1 MTRSNGG
8 GQGAGGTHGS
18 EKTTKQPRRR
28 VIAIGRRVEGGR
40 WEVRTSLWRYL
51 AATALSSQ

>member
-1 MTRSNGG
+1 MTRTNGG
-8 GQGAGGTHGS
+8 ERDNGKT
-18 EKTTKQPRRR
+18 TTKQPRRR

-51 AATALSSQ
+51 AATALSQQ

>member
-8 GQGAGGTHGS
+8 Q
-18 EKTTKQPRRR
+18 TTNDGRRREQPRRR

>member
-8 GQGAGGTHGS
+8 RTTNDA
-18 EKTTKQPRRR
+18 KTTKQPCRR

>member
-8 GQGAGGTHGS
+8 KTTSATS
-18 EKTTKQPRRR
+18 TTKQPRRR